1 MFNKYLKLTILL
13 LGSAVIYN
21 LFLVPTSLVVGGT
34 GGLGILFDK
43 LFGIEPYVIIFTV
56 SAFMVFLSCIFLNAK
71 NVLSTIYIIVIY
83 PLFVKLISLY
93 DFSPFIKNEN
103 ILTIVLISAIISGF
117 LQGSIFKMGFNI
129 GGLSVLAQIINK
141 YFKISIALINTII
154 NIIIVFFGAFVFGI
168 ENLLYAVLFLVICKF
183 VSERV
188 ILGTSR
194 NKTFKIIS
202 SEYKKI
208 EKYIE
213 NNIGSGV
220 TVYNTHGAY
229 NNRDRKLLMTV
240 ITNKDFIPLRDYVE
254 SIDKKAF
261 IFVSDTYEVKSK
273 NKFIKESV
281 K

>member
-13 LGSAVIYN
+13 FGTAIVYN
-21 LFLVPTSLVVGGT
+21 LFLVPIHLVAGGT
-34 GGLGILFDK
+34 GGLGILFDR

-56 SAFMVFLSCIFLNAK
+56 SAFMVFLSCIFLNIK
-71 NVLSTIYIIVIY
+71 NVLSTIYVIIIY
-83 PLFVKLISLY
+83 PLFVKLVSFY
-93 DFSPFIKNEN
+93 DFSTVFEDEN
-103 ILTIVLISAIISGF
+103 ILTIVLISAIMSGF
-117 LQGSIFKMGFNI
+117 LQGSIFKMGFNM
-129 GGLSVLAQIINK
+129 GGFSVISQIINK
-141 YFKISIALINTII
+141 YFKVSIPLTNTII
-154 NIIIVFFGAFVFGI
+154 NLIIVFIGTFVFGI
-168 ENLLYAVLFLVICKF
+168 ENLLYAVLFLLICKF

-229 NNRDRKLLMTV
+229 NNKDRKLLMTV
-240 ITNKDFIPLRDYVE
+240 ITNKDFVPLKDYVE
-254 SIDKKAF
+254 SIDRKAF
-261 IFVSDTYEVKSK
+261 IFVSDTYEVRSKSEL
-273 NKFIKESV
+273 IKQSV

>member
-1 MFNKYLKLTILL
+1 MFNKFLKLTILL

-21 LFLVPTSLVVGGT
+21 LFLIPTNLVAGGT

-273 NKFIKESV
+273 NKLIKESV